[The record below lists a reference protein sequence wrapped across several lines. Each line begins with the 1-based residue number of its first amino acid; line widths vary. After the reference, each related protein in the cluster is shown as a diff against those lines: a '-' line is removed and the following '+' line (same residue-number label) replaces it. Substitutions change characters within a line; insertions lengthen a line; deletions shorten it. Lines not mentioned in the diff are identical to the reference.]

1 EKNHMLHGKCKECFQ
16 PYVKRNWYSSCGF
29 QNNENIEKQT
39 VFKTTDY
46 DLNWDERKI
55 KYKDYDLIFC
65 GKCKRKF
72 GHNLFYC
79 KHCYYKVDEN
89 GRIHMLGEKCKG
101 CFQLCTGLNWYSSC
115 GFQGND
121 NIEKQIVFKTT
132 DYDLNRDENIGKN
145 GGS

>member
-1 EKNHMLHGKCKECFQ
+1 MYNRLL
-16 PYVKRNWYSSCGF
+16 KRSLASDR
-29 QNNENIEKQT
+29 QSKI
-39 VFKTTDY
+39 VFETSDYDY
-46 DLNWDERKI
+46 DLNGRKA

-89 GRIHMLGEKCKG
+89 ERIHMLGEKCKG
-101 CFQLCTGLNWYSSC
+101 CFQPCTKHNCC
-115 GFQGND
+115 GFQGNN

-132 DYDLNRDENIGKN
+132 DYDLNRDER
-145 GGS
+145 